1 MMKLS
6 RRQFLCF
13 VAGAAAF
20 PALGTALAQTTYPVR
35 PVRLI
40 VPWPAGGT
48 GDLYARLIG
57 QWLTERL
64 GQAVIVENRGGA
76 GGNIGTETVAMA
88 APDGYTLLYCGV
100 PNAWNATLY
109 PNLRF
114 NFVRDIAPVAS
125 VSYGFGV
132 LVVHPSFPATSVPEL
147 IAAAKAKPGK
157 IDMASGGVGSPQHVW
172 GELFKMT
179 AGVDLL
185 HVPYRG
191 GASALADLLAGQV
204 PLMFDPLATSFEHVK
219 AGKLRALGVTSGT
232 RLEVLPD
239 VPAVAEFVPGYEAT
253 GWTGVCAPHNT
264 PAEIIRKLNT
274 EINAGLAEPRIKDLI
289 ASWGSKASP
298 RSPAD
303 FGKFVSDETDK
314 WAKVITFSGAKVY

>member
-1 MMKLS
+1 MMKLP

-20 PALGTALAQTTYPVR
+20 PALLATALAQTYPVR

-40 VPWPAGGT
+40 VPWAAGGT

-57 QWLTERL
+57 QWLTERF

-76 GGNIGTETVAMA
+76 GGNIGTEAVAIA
-88 APDGYTLLYCGV
+88 TPDGYTLLYCGV

-109 PNLRF
+109 PNLHF

-132 LVVHPSFPATSVPEL
+132 LVVHPSFPVTSVPEL
-147 IAAAKAKPGK
+147 IASAKANPGK
-157 IDMASGGVGSPQHVW
+157 INMASGGVGSPQHVW
-172 GELFKMT
+172 GELFKMMT
-179 AGVDLL
+179 GVDML

-191 GASALADLLAGQV
+191 GAAALADLLAGQV

-219 AGKLRALGVTSGT
+219 AGNLRALAVTSGT

-239 VPAVAEFVPGYEAT
+239 VRTVAEFVPGYEGT
-253 GWTGVCAPHNT
+253 GWTGVCAPRNT
-264 PAEIIRKLNT
+264 PTEIIRKLNT
-274 EINAGLAEPRIKDLI
+274 EINSGLAEPRIKDLI
-289 ASWGSKASP
+289 ASWGSTASP
-298 RSPAD
+298 RSPAE
-303 FGKFVSDETDK
+303 FGKFIADETDK